1 MKLRPNQSLG
11 SYALTIFLFLSLL
24 GMTITMQA
32 QNRQTVGDEDY
43 LIVSGWIYGTDE
55 MEPEP
60 YTLPNANVTVVC
72 LNDTLAERG
81 AGATDRKGWFNL
93 GMEVLKKRIKKKE
106 SARVRVRVSYVG
118 YETFEKEYTMT
129 KQYWDSNRKSLGYS
143 WELRLDS
150 IVLKSKPM
158 SSEEVLIV
166 DELKRMYESGDTTVF
181 NVDAF
186 MMPRGTVLLNLVRR
200 LPGLRYDQGVLTYR
214 DSVISEIRLNGES
227 FFANDM
233 KIALDNIENADLKQ
247 FRIYHDIDTIRMDSS
262 RLVADMITKN
272 PVNRVEIAKPELGTS
287 NKKNT
292 YRLQLQ
298 NVRWN
303 SGGKG
308 EWTTTVTLDD
318 LPQASTWKNSQNSI
332 QGSYYRKIKK
342 MYLNGNAQYRYSD
355 QRSKN
360 ESLSATVM
368 PDYQQY
374 SRGTSQSKSYTN
386 TYSQY
391 LSGNGSWAKVGSISA
406 SMNISSS
413 NTHSHDRS
421 EEATYNDNP
430 FTADGQE
437 LLSEQEL
444 RAIGLTNI
452 TNNRH
457 QRRYSDNMNF
467 SANYSKS
474 FNKKVR
480 SHISINTNYSHNHSY
495 STNYEKRETE
505 YLQYGDS
512 VWSYER
518 YSTSPNNT
526 DNFRMSANY
535 SLYISKQGSPYNNTI
550 EFSYSYTNNTSVGGT
565 NVYDV
570 ANNMAF
576 IDSLSTR
583 NRNTTIGHDMTARYN
598 FSFNSFR
605 INLRM
610 TVSPMERG
618 YRNELMDGFVADTTI
633 HGIRY
638 SPYISIN
645 YNYGPSKSLMLSYN
659 GGNELPSPT
668 NMVISW
674 TNYNPLYIRKAN
686 PDLKQTVRHNFSLNW
701 NIGNGCSMSSSANF
715 TRNNISQR
723 TIYNPTTGGTI
734 SMPVN
739 INGAWGLNNSF
750 NYRTDFKHANLSVD
764 GSYNYSRGVRYQ
776 RTTAAQEDIIGWSDN
791 HRINIS
797 SRFMVY
803 GKKYDLSLDGGYG
816 YQWDKTNYTTERD
829 RVHSYGL
836 NTKLNI
842 WPNDRLTLTTDLNV
856 NGHAG
861 YRMAEANRAD
871 IIWNLHAEY
880 KFLRNY
886 RATVKLSWFDI
897 LRNQRNYSGS
907 HSGTAWTEA
916 RTSGTTTYALVT
928 FQYKL
933 YKLKE

>member
-1 MKLRPNQSLG
+1 M
-11 SYALTIFLFLSLL
+11 A
-24 GMTITMQA
+24 A
-32 QNRQTVGDEDY
+32 QNRQTVGDEEY
-43 LIVSGWIYGTDE
+43 LTVSGHIYGTDE
-55 MEPEP
+55 LEPMP
-60 YTLPNANVTVVC
+60 YPLPNANVTMLC
-72 LNDTLAERG
+72 LNDTLAGRE
-81 AGATDRKGWFNL
+81 ACATDKKGEFHL
-93 GMEVLKKRIKKKE
+93 GLGVLKKRIKKKE
-106 SARVRVRVSYVG
+106 SARVRLRVSFVG

-129 KQYWDSNRKSLGYS
+129 QQYFNPNRKSSGYY
-143 WELRLDS
+143 WQLELDS
-150 IVLKSKPM
+150 IVLRSKPM

-233 KIALDNIENADLKQ
+233 KIALDNIENTDLKQ

-262 RLVADMITKN
+262 RLVADMITKE

-292 YRLQLQ
+292 YRLRLQ

-308 EWTTTVTLDD
+308 EWATTVTLDD
-318 LPQASTWKNSQNSI
+318 LPQASSWKNSQNTI
-332 QGSYYRKIKK
+332 QGSYNRKIKK
-342 MYLNGNAQYRYSD
+342 MYLNGNAQYNYTD
-355 QRSKN
+355 QRRKS

-374 SRGTSQSKSYTN
+374 SRGTSQSKSYN
-386 TYSQY
+386 NSYNQY
-391 LSGNGSWAKVGSISA
+391 ISGSGSLGKVGSINA
-406 SMNISSS
+406 SVNISSS
-413 NTHSHDRS
+413 NNHSRYRS
-421 EEATYNDNP
+421 EEATYKDNP

-437 LLSEQEL
+437 LLNEQEL

-452 TNNRH
+452 TNNQH
-457 QRRYSDNMNF
+457 QRRYNDNMNF
-467 SANYSKS
+467 NASYHKPLS
-474 FNKKVR
+474 R
-480 SHISINTNYSHNHSY
+480 SSNLSVNTYYTHNHSY

-526 DNFRMSANY
+526 DFYRMSANY
-535 SLYISKQGSPYNNTI
+535 SLYLNKQDSPFNYNV
-550 EFSYSYTNNTSVGGT
+550 EFSYTYSNNTSVGGT

-583 NRNTTIGHDMTARYN
+583 NRNTTIGHAMTARYN
-598 FSFNSFR
+598 FSYKSIR
-605 INLRM
+605 INLSM
-610 TVSPMERG
+610 GVSPMERG
-618 YRNELMDGFVADTTI
+618 YRNEQMDGFVADTTI
-633 HGIRY
+633 HGIQY

-659 GGNELPSPT
+659 GNNELPTPSNLVT
-668 NMVISW
+668 SS
-674 TNYNPLYIRKAN
+674 TKYNPLNIRKPN
-686 PDLKQTVRHNFSLNW
+686 PDLKQTIRHSISLNW
-701 NIGNGCSMSSSANF
+701 NIGNGCSMNSSANF

-734 SMPVN
+734 SMPIN

-750 NYRTDFKHANLSVD
+750 NYRTDFKHANLSVN
-764 GSYNYSRGVRYQ
+764 GGYSYSRGVRYQ
-776 RTTAAQEDIIGWSDN
+776 RTTAAQEDIMGYSDN
-791 HRINIS
+791 HTIRFS
-797 SRFMVY
+797 SHFVVY
-803 GKKYDLSLDGGYG
+803 GKKYDLSLDGGYR

-836 NTKLNI
+836 NSKLNI
-842 WPNDRLTLTTDLNV
+842 WPTDRLTLTTDLNV
-856 NGHAG
+856 NGQAG
-861 YRMAEANRAD
+861 YRTADANRAD

-886 RATVKLSWFDI
+886 RATVKLSWYDI

-907 HSGTAWTEA
+907 HGGTSWTES
-916 RTSGTTTYALVT
+916 RTSGTSTYALLT

-933 YKLKE
+933 YKMK

>member
-1 MKLRPNQSLG
+1 MELRRLYVFIG
-11 SYALTIFLFLSLL
+11 LLFWVAC
-24 GMTITMQA
+24 MAA
-32 QNRQTVGDEDY
+32 QNRQTVGDEEY
-43 LIVSGWIYGTDE
+43 LTVSGHIYGTDE
-55 MEPEP
+55 LEPMP
-60 YTLPNANVTVVC
+60 YPLPNANVTMLC
-72 LNDTLAERG
+72 LNDTLAGRE
-81 AGATDRKGWFNL
+81 ACATDKKGEFHL
-93 GMEVLKKRIKKKE
+93 GLGVLKKRIKKKE
-106 SARVRVRVSYVG
+106 SARVRLRVSFVG

-129 KQYWDSNRKSLGYS
+129 QQYFNPNRKSSGYY
-143 WELRLDS
+143 WQLELDS
-150 IVLKSKPM
+150 IVLRSKPM

-233 KIALDNIENADLKQ
+233 KIALDNIENTDLKQ
-247 FRIYHDIDTIRMDSS
+247 FRIYHDIDTISMDSS
-262 RLVADMITKN
+262 RLVADMITKE
-272 PVNRVEIAKPELGTS
+272 PVNRVEVAKPELGTS

-292 YRLQLQ
+292 YRLLLQ

-303 SGGKG
+303 SGEKG
-308 EWTTTVTLDD
+308 EWATMVTLDD

-332 QGSYYRKIKK
+332 HGSYNRKIKK
-342 MYLNGNAQYRYSD
+342 MYLNGNAQYNYTD
-355 QRSKN
+355 QRRKS

-374 SRGTSQSKSYTN
+374 SRGTSQSKSYN
-386 TYSQY
+386 NSYNQY
-391 LSGNGSWAKVGSISA
+391 ISGSGNIRKVGSISA

-413 NTHSHDRS
+413 NTHSHDWS
-421 EEATYNDNP
+421 KEATYNDNP

-457 QRRYSDNMNF
+457 QRRYNDNMTF
-467 SANYSKS
+467 SANFNKS

-480 SHISINTNYSHNHSY
+480 SHISVSTNYSHNHSY
-495 STNYEKRETE
+495 NTNYEKRETE

-518 YSTSPNNT
+518 YSTSPNNS

-535 SLYISKQGSPYNNTI
+535 SLYLNKQDSPFNYNV
-550 EFSYSYTNNTSVGGT
+550 EFSYTYSNNTSVGGT

-570 ANNMAF
+570 ANGMAF

-583 NRNTTIGHDMTARYN
+583 NRNTTIEHNMTARYN
-598 FSFNSFR
+598 FSYKSIR
-605 INLRM
+605 INLSM
-610 TVSPMERG
+610 GVSPMERG
-618 YRNELMDGFVADTTI
+618 YRNEQMDGFVADTTI

-638 SPYISIN
+638 NPYISVY
-645 YNYGPSKSLMLSYN
+645 YNYGMNKSLGLSYN
-659 GGNELPSPT
+659 ASNELPAPSNLVT
-668 NMVISW
+668 SS
-674 TNYNPLYIRKAN
+674 TKYNPLNIRKPN
-686 PDLKQTVRHNFSLNW
+686 PDLKQTIRHNFSLNW
-701 NIGNGCSMSSSANF
+701 NIGNGCSMNSSVNF

-734 SMPVN
+734 SMPIN

-750 NYRTDFKHANLSVD
+750 NYRTDFKHANLSVN
-764 GSYNYSRGVRYQ
+764 GGYSYSRGVRYQ
-776 RTTAAQEDIIGWSDN
+776 RTTAAQEDIIGYSDN
-791 HRINIS
+791 HTIRFS

-803 GKKYDLSLDGGYG
+803 GKKYDLSLDGGYS

-836 NTKLNI
+836 NSKLNI
-842 WPNDRLTLTTDLNV
+842 WPTDRLTLTTDLNV
-856 NGHAG
+856 NGQAG
-861 YRMAEANRAD
+861 YRTADANRAD

-886 RATVKLSWFDI
+886 RATVKLSWYDI
-897 LRNQRNYSGS
+897 LRNWRNYSGS
-907 HSGTAWTEA
+907 HSGTSWSES
-916 RTSGTTTYALVT
+916 RTSGTSTYALMT

-933 YKLKE
+933 YKMK